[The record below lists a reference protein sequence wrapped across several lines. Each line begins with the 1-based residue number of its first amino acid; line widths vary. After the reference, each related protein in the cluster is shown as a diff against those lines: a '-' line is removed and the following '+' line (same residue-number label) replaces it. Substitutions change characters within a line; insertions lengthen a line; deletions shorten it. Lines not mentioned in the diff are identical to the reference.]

1 MLLQVRRASEAAAAE
16 LKRQQEQE
24 QLLTAGGAM
33 GQELAV
39 SDSCITLKLVESN
52 NNTVRDVD
60 GEEWLLAVGLSE

>member
-16 LKRQQEQE
+16 LKRQLEQE
-24 QLLTAGGAM
+24 QLLTAGGAI

>member
-16 LKRQQEQE
+16 LKRQLEQE
-24 QLLTAGGAM
+24 QLLTAGGAI

-39 SDSCITLKLVESN
+39 SDSCITLKLVDSN